1 MRGVV
6 ACVALAAAI
15 ATPGLVV
22 AATSSDEHSEALFNV
37 TGPIA
42 TPIGSAPSP
51 AGPINPRLRPA
62 VNAVKAAL
70 ATKGIRLTIEPLG
83 AEGAEAFGLSPSSDC
98 PIVIVFRTG
107 GSLLHVNSQGC
118 SSEGEVETSDGLHIT
133 YAPTSLGRTIDQA
146 VATLAR

>member
-6 ACVALAAAI
+6 ACVVLAAAI
-15 ATPGLVV
+15 ATAGVVV
-22 AATSSDEHSEALFNV
+22 AATSSDEHPDAFNV
-37 TGPIA
+37 TGSIA
-42 TPIGSAPSP
+42 PPIGSDPSL
-51 AGPINPRLRPA
+51 AGPINPRLRPT
-62 VNAVKAAL
+62 VDAVKAAL
-70 ATKGIRLTIEPLG
+70 AAKGIRLTIEPLG

-107 GSLLHVNSQGC
+107 GSILHVSSQGC
-118 SSEGEVETSDGLHIT
+118 SSEAEVETADGLQIT